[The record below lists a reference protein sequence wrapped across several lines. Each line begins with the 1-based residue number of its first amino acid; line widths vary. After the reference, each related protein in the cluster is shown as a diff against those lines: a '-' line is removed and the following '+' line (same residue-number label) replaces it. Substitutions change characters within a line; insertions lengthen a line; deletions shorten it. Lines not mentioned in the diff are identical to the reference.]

1 MVEEEILKKFQTE
14 LWESVEKYI
23 EPENKETVFMCG
35 GAMLHAAL
43 QIYTVALDNKTITL
57 LIEEALKTLQPLRED
72 LEKKIK
78 RTLH

>member
-1 MVEEEILKKFQTE
+1 MVEEETLRKFQQE

-23 EPENKETVFMCG
+23 DPEDKESVFMCG

-43 QIYTVALDNKTITL
+43 QIYTVVLDNENIS
-57 LIEEALKTLQPLRED
+57 LIIQEALRTLQPLRED

>member
-1 MVEEEILKKFQTE
+1 MVEEETLRNFQKE
-14 LWESVEKYI
+14 LWELAEKYI
-23 EPENKETVFMCG
+23 DPENKESVFMCG

-43 QIYTVALDNKTITL
+43 QIYTVALDNETITL
-57 LIEEALKTLQPLRED
+57 LIQEALRTLQPLRED